1 MKQIILILSLFY
13 FLESFSQKIEKKI
26 GEFRITEESFSVE
39 SKMKINKSD
48 FYFDKSGNI
57 LEKIKFGRH
66 HYNKL
71 NIIGEI
77 EQYTYSDSKL
87 LKSKKYIS
95 SCRNCPFSLYFSK
108 YSYNNEN
115 MLIRENVYYG
125 ESDSLFM
132 SFDYIN
138 KLNTKEIHSN
148 STTYIENKYDDENRI
163 IEQNQIFEETKKIRW
178 KKEYVYSTNI
188 QVNKFETFYGDGN
201 ENAKIEIIKYDSH
214 KRIVTRE
221 IFREKTKTLLC
232 YYYAENGIIKEITE
246 SENHNEN
253 YKLTHTT
260 FFKIKRKEKYIDK
273 LTVEKINSQLID
285 KTSI

>member
-1 MKQIILILSLFY
+1 MNELNDH
-13 FLESFSQKIEKKI
+13 E
-26 GEFRITEESFSVE
+26 
-39 SKMKINKSD
+39 
-48 FYFDKSGNI
+48 NI
-57 LEKIKFGRH
+57 
-66 HYNKL
+66 
-71 NIIGEI
+71 
-77 EQYTYSDSKL
+77 
-87 LKSKKYIS
+87 
-95 SCRNCPFSLYFSK
+95 
-108 YSYNNEN
+108 
-115 MLIRENVYYG
+115 LIRENIYYG

-138 KLNTKEIHSN
+138 KLNNKEIHSN

-178 KKEYVYSTNI
+178 KKEFVYSTNI

-201 ENAKIEIIKYDSH
+201 ENAKIEIVKYDNK

-221 IFREKTKTLLC
+221 IFREKSKTLLC

-246 SENHNEN
+246 SESHNEN
-253 YKLTHTT
+253 YKLTYTT
-260 FFKIKRKEKYIDK
+260 CFKIKRKNKYIDK